1 MIASHH
7 LLLLYPQSC
16 IYIIFNLTKH
26 YTFPTKHETITIT
39 NWKNH
44 IILWNEI
51 WYLHSP
57 FHSHFTIHVTPTFR
71 FGMKIKKKLILIPH
85 TLLYSSGAEVA
96 RSLNSHSLYIILSHQ
111 IVYYN
116 IIPTNLYFFYYFF
129 FVCSLLWYE
138 VAVFCLYKTLLRSFT
153 FVRLYGC
160 TGAFYSVYKIYT

>member
-7 LLLLYPQSC
+7 LLLLLLYPQSC

-71 FGMKIKKKLILIPH
+71 FGMKIIKKNSFSFPIPYCIVLALRLLAHSTRTHFTSFSHTKNVYQPWEPICKMAAGGNFPSKILLQKNRLI
-85 TLLYSSGAEVA
+85 
-96 RSLNSHSLYIILSHQ
+96 RSIL
-111 IVYYN
+111 
-116 IIPTNLYFFYYFF
+116 
-129 FVCSLLWYE
+129 W
-138 VAVFCLYKTLLRSFT
+138 
-153 FVRLYGC
+153 
-160 TGAFYSVYKIYT
+160 